1 MSKNKNNRY
10 DSKLEKKAN
19 KLSRK
24 IDDNEL
30 NKALASKE
38 MADPVK
44 TISENVHGKRFKLK
58 GLDGRTKK
66 LLKTGCVH
74 SYFNKKGKIK
84 LAVKPSDDGSML
96 YCPICGRT
104 INADILSEDAYD
116 KMVETSVQAH
126 DQVGLAIS
134 MLKLG
139 KPTYRNHSAMMNRTK
154 KWEKINRKI
163 LVLAQKD
170 SQISA
175 GKNHG
180 KNKNHGGNGNS
191 GIAGGWC

>member
-44 TISENVHGKRFKLK
+44 TISENVHGKRFKIK

-74 SYFNKKGKIK
+74 SYFNKKGKLCHRVFEGTIYK
-84 LAVKPSDDGSML
+84 CYGRSNHVANELYNQDGII
-96 YCPICGRT
+96 P
-104 INADILSEDAYD
+104 AYLP
-116 KMVETSVQAH
+116 
-126 DQVGLAIS
+126 QVGWVTHMGDGLFTHGTRYT
-134 MLKLG
+134 L
-139 KPTYRNHSAMMNRTK
+139 TK
-154 KWEKINRKI
+154 VGEE
-163 LVLAQKD
+163 VVD
-170 SQISA
+170 D
-175 GKNHG
+175 
-180 KNKNHGGNGNS
+180 NS
-191 GIAGGWC
+191 GQSSQS